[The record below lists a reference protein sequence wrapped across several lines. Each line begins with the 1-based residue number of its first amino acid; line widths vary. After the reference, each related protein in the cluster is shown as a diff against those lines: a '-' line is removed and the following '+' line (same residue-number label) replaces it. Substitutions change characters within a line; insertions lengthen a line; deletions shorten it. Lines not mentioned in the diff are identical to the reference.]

1 MPNFGVQL
9 IEPGR
14 ERVPARIAK
23 CFDGF
28 RHAAIMIEV
37 AQAPPVS
44 VRQNTFAMRAQRQQA
59 NRALV
64 RIANASS

>member
-1 MPNFGVQL
+1 VLHTGRFANNVMPNFGVQ
-9 IEPGR
+9 
-14 ERVPARIAK
+14 
-23 CFDGF
+23 
-28 RHAAIMIEV
+28 IMIEV